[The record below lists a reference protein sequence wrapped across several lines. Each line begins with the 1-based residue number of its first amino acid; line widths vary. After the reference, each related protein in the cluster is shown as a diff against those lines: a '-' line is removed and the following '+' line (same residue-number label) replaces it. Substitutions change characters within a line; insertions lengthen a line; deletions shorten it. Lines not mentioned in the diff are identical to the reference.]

1 MTPDF
6 AVPWG
11 WPYSGPMVPA
21 REPFDFRLAIVGA
34 GPSCCYVLDR
44 LAATADELLAGVRL
58 TIDVFDRS
66 GQFGAGLVH
75 STRQPR
81 TSYLNRIVGQVAF
94 AADESVEQAGE
105 LLDHSLRPTLHQ
117 WCRQRFEETG
127 DSEFDLAPED
137 WPKRY
142 MHGLALRD
150 RFERYAALLRGH
162 PAVDLRLHE
171 AEVLDVIDRGAELEL
186 LVDRGEPQSCRADH
200 VLLVTGHSSNDPRHV
215 PALRHMTE
223 FAERTGARYVPS
235 AYPLEDNLSEEITG
249 GEHVIAAS
257 GMGLTAIDIIL
268 YLTEARGGRFE
279 SREGKLEYMPSG
291 REPRSIVPFSEAGL
305 FTFARP
311 FNAKEKDLATLEHK
325 GVFLTCDTVDR
336 LRASVGVPIDLGQFD
351 ARRQL
356 DFESHLLPCVLLEM
370 AYVYYRTM
378 LGEELA
384 EHLRAAASERYEVFL
399 TGRASAGD
407 PAAFLLEP
415 VQALVD
421 QAAALIDGVLTG
433 EQQLSALS
441 DGDHAW
447 PARPAFCRHL
457 EVVFGTAAQEI
468 EQSLAAG
475 ASVAEALG
483 GRESPFAHPLLLR
496 DKAFS
501 WQGMIQPIAPERQ
514 GSREDYRQAMVEL
527 FGVDHS
533 WAAQGNVE
541 NPAKAATD
549 GVWRDLRPVLAYAID
564 FGGLTARSHERFL
577 ETYMRHHNR
586 LANGA
591 GLEVMERIRALVE
604 QGFVDV
610 SVGPDARVEC
620 DEGSGRFRI
629 VGRRTGAS
637 VLVDTLVN
645 AKVHPFDP
653 ERDVLLL
660 YPNMLRRGLIRKWR
674 NPSHDGPS
682 YEPGGLDLSSDFH
695 PVDEQGHVDRR
706 LTLLGPPSE
715 GVMFFQLGAL
725 RPQQNHHVMRDILLW
740 LEELRTQLK
749 QRRGGAP
756 AAQGSQS
763 AAREAADELVVAE
776 EHPAAALRRGLA
788 NGRFLRVGGVH
799 DGLSALVADRCGV
812 DALWASGLGIAA
824 SRGVPDANI
833 LTMGEVREATRTI
846 VSATSLPVIADC
858 DAGFGD
864 VRNLR
869 RTVMEFE
876 HVGVAAICIEDKP
889 DPRRVPLG
897 SGNGEALTD
906 RYEFAIKIRAAKEAQ
921 RMSEFLVFARLES
934 LIEGESLDRALE
946 RAQLYAEAGA
956 DAIVVH
962 SRTQTAAEVTA
973 FAKAWRARGQRTPLV
988 AIPTTYGHA
997 TVEEL
1002 ERAGISVAV
1011 YANQVLRAAMGAM
1024 EETMRTIVRSGT
1036 SLPVEE
1042 TIPPVR
1048 AVFELTG
1055 EEDVSSYDSW
1065 FTQAVEESRR
1075 GASAA
1080 PVDIR

>member
-1 MTPDF
+1 
-6 AVPWG
+6 
-11 WPYSGPMVPA
+11 MVPA
-21 REPFDFRLAIVGA
+21 AERLDFRLAIVGA

-44 LAATADELLAGVRL
+44 LVATADELLAGVRL
-58 TIDVFDRS
+58 TIDVFDRT

-94 AADESVEQAGE
+94 AADESVEEAGE
-105 LLDHSLRPTLHQ
+105 LLDPSLRPTLHQ
-117 WCRQRFEETG
+117 WCQQRFEETG
-127 DSEFDLAPED
+127 DPEFDLAPED

-142 MHGLALRD
+142 MHGLALQD
-150 RFERYAALLRGH
+150 CFERYVALLREH
-162 PAVDLRLHE
+162 RAVDLRLHE
-171 AEVLDVIDRGAELEL
+171 AEVLDIIDRGTELEL
-186 LVDRGEPQSCRADH
+186 LADRGEQKSYRADH
-200 VLLVTGHSSNDPRHV
+200 VLLVTGHSSNDARDV
-215 PALRHMTE
+215 PALRQMTE
-223 FAERTGARYVPS
+223 FVGRSGAKYVPS
-235 AYPLEDNLSEEITG
+235 AYPLEDSLSDEIAA
-249 GEHVIAAS
+249 GEHVIAIS

-279 SREGKLEYMPSG
+279 SREDRLEYVPSG

-311 FNAKEKDLATLEHK
+311 FNAKEKDLAKLEHK
-325 GVFLTCDTVDR
+325 GIFLTCDAVDR
-336 LRASVGVPIDLGQFD
+336 LRESAGVPIDLGQFEE
-351 ARRQL
+351 RKQL
-356 DFESHLLPCVLLEM
+356 DFERHLLPCVLLEM

-384 EHLRAAASERYEVFL
+384 EHLRAAASERYEAFL
-399 TGRASAGD
+399 AGRAPAGD
-407 PAAFLLEP
+407 PVTLLLEP

-441 DGDHAW
+441 EGDDHTW
-447 PARPAFCRHL
+447 PARPAFRRHL
-457 EVVFGTAAQEI
+457 EVIFGAAAQEI
-468 EQSLAAG
+468 EQSLTAG
-475 ASVAEALG
+475 ASVVEALD

-496 DKAFS
+496 DKIFS
-501 WQGMIQPIAPERQ
+501 WQGMIRPIAPERQ
-514 GSREDYRQAMVEL
+514 GSREDYKNAMVEL

-541 NPAKAATD
+541 NPAKAAAD

-564 FGGLTARSHERFL
+564 FGGLTARSHKRFL
-577 ETYMRHHNR
+577 QTYMRHHNR

-620 DEGSGRFRI
+620 DEASGRFRI
-629 VGRRTGAS
+629 VGQRTGAS
-637 VLVDTLVN
+637 VLVDTLVD

-653 ERDVLLL
+653 ERDVLPL

-674 NPSHDGPS
+674 NPSYDGPP

-695 PVDEQGHVDRR
+695 PVDEQGHIDRR

-740 LEELRTQLK
+740 LEDLRTQLK
-749 QRRGGAP
+749 RPRGGAS
-756 AAQGSQS
+756 ARQGSQS
-763 AAREAADELVVAE
+763 AAREAADELVTVE
-776 EHPAAALRRGLA
+776 EHPATVLRRELA
-788 NGRFLRVGGVH
+788 SGRFLRVCGVH
-799 DGLSALVADRCGV
+799 DGLSALVADRCGF

-846 VSATSLPVIADC
+846 VSATSLPVIADGG
-858 DAGFGD
+858 AGFGD

-876 HVGVAAICIEDKP
+876 HAGVAAICIEDKP
-889 DPRRVPLG
+889 DLRRVPLG
-897 SGNGEALTD
+897 SEHGEALTD

-956 DAIVVH
+956 DAIVMH

-973 FAKAWRARGQRTPLV
+973 FAEAWRARGQRTPLV
-988 AIPTTYGHA
+988 AIPTTYGHVS
-997 TVEEL
+997 VEEL

-1042 TIPPVR
+1042 AIPPVR

-1055 EEDVSSYDSW
+1055 EEDVSRYDAW